1 MCERVWRIQVC
12 VQSRAFLWLEL
23 TSDSWLMTRQIAI
36 CVKHAGSWRIMIA
49 GSLQDKKYSLAFLL
63 VGDWNSWLI
72 PITSHSPKPLVLL
85 KNDFSHSFSYPT
97 INTLIPTKCW
107 EFPERILREKP
118 QRTTRLIHPQFYTF
132 DSSNSSTLTISIDIS
147 LRGPLAKSLPH
158 HFHISEKII
167 WCLGS
172 SSERTNSF
180 GWCNELIAW
189 SGNLEKT
196 RLGLT
201 LLEQEVWRA

>member
-1 MCERVWRIQVC
+1 MCWLYSVTNLLVIQQLETLYLGGNNVRVVCERVWLIQVC
-12 VQSRAFLWLEL
+12 VQLRAFSWLEL
-23 TSDSWLMTRQIAI
+23 ASDLRLMTRQSAI
-36 CVKHAGSWRIMIA
+36 CVKHAESWRVMIA

-72 PITSHSPKPLVLL
+72 PVTSHSPKPLVLL
-85 KNDFSHSFSYPT
+85 KNDFLHSFSYPT

-118 QRTTRLIHPQFYTF
+118 QRTTRLIHSQSYTF
-132 DSSNSSTLTISIDIS
+132 DSLNSSTLTLSINIP
-147 LRGPLAKSLPH
+147 LREALAKSLSH
-158 HFHISEKII
+158 HIHINEKII

-180 GWCNELIAW
+180 G
-189 SGNLEKT
+189 
-196 RLGLT
+196 
-201 LLEQEVWRA
+201 